1 MENQQDIKLETI
13 TLGGGCFWRFETTGT
28 TQEWS
33 LSSCALLLCTGSCT
47 LLMSVR
53 QCRQL
58 KGISKHVKQQS
69 EEGKCGM
76 RVLTFSEAR
85 AGFKNVMD
93 DVCNDHEPVVITRVN
108 GQHVVMLSME
118 DFNSMEETM
127 HLLGSE
133 NNANRLRASIAN
145 LKAGKLIN
153 KEIELVSEAEQQTDR
168 R

>member
-1 MENQQDIKLETI
+1 
-13 TLGGGCFWRFETTGT
+13 
-28 TQEWS
+28 
-33 LSSCALLLCTGSCT
+33 
-47 LLMSVR
+47 
-53 QCRQL
+53 
-58 KGISKHVKQQS
+58 
-69 EEGKCGM
+69 M

-153 KEIELVSEAEQQTDR
+153 KEIELVSEAEQQTVR